1 MKSLLTAA
9 ALAALALTTACS
21 GAKEEAPVETNVV
34 NIVEPENIVV
44 ANIVEP
50 TPTPA
55 ATNITSAAPTGAE
68 FGDEATTQSD
78 AEAAGMTARVDR
90 GENSAQDTQ

>member
-1 MKSLLTAA
+1 MKALLTAS
-9 ALAALALTTACS
+9 ALAALALAGCS

-34 NIVEPENIVV
+34 NIAEPTNIVVENIVE
-44 ANIVEP
+44 A

-55 ATNITSAAPTGAE
+55 ATNVTAPERPVGE
-68 FGDEATTQSD
+68 FNDEATTQSD

-90 GENSAQDTQ
+90 GENSTQETQ